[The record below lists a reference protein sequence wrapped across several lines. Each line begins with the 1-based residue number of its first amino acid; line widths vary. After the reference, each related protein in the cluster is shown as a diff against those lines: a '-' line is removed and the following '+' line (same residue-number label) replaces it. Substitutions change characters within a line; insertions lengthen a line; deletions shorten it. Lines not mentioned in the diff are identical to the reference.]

1 MKLNE
6 IIEKT
11 GFTLSTKNMSTDVEV
26 NGVYCGDLLSWVMGR
41 GEPEQAWI
49 TVQVHPNVIAVALL
63 REFSCVIIADGA
75 FVTEDL
81 IRKAEDEQLI
91 ILESSL
97 PVYETAQKL
106 NALGL

>member
-1 MKLNE
+1 MKVSEL
-6 IIEKT
+6 IEKT
-11 GFTLSTKNMSTDVEV
+11 GFRLSTANLSTDVEAC
-26 NGVYCGDLLSWVMGR
+26 GVYCGDLLSWVMGR

-49 TVQVHPNVIAVALL
+49 TVQVHNNVIAVALL

-81 IRKAEDEQLI
+81 IRKAEAEQLL

-106 NALGL
+106 NAIGL